1 MERIKAAIEQA
12 KSWDTTNLDKELG
25 LAIRIAFNCTDH
37 AKNRYELLAEAAF
50 DKIAQDLGNDIARE
64 IFEAVSHG

>member
-1 MERIKAAIEQA
+1 
-12 KSWDTTNLDKELG
+12 LG